1 MPLGSGA
8 VKAGWAR
15 RCRMRRRDFI
25 AGAAFALLLGCTPT
39 AAPAEP
45 PFQPTRFS
53 VEVKGSGRDV
63 ILIPGLTAGPEV
75 WAGTVTSVSGYR
87 YHLVHVGGMAGAP
100 VRGNASGAVVA
111 PLADELARYIGTRR
125 LKPALIGHSMGGSLA
140 MMLAARRPE
149 LVDRVMVV
157 DMLPQPAGLLGSSPE
172 RIRGFADRMREVA
185 ATPGGRRLVE
195 SLIGSFGTN
204 GSGGTSD
211 PDVVGR
217 AMHELSSLDLTPE
230 LPRIRAPLTIV
241 YASPAERS
249 RARYEAAYTSAYA
262 GARSAELVRI
272 DGSGH
277 MIMYD
282 QPARLHQAIRAFLS
296 R

>member
-1 MPLGSGA
+1 
-8 VKAGWAR
+8 
-15 RCRMRRRDFI
+15 
-25 AGAAFALLLGCTPT
+25 
-39 AAPAEP
+39 
-45 PFQPTRFS
+45 
-53 VEVKGSGRDV
+53 V

-75 WAGTVTSVSGYR
+75 WAGTVTSVPGFR

-100 VRGNASGAVVA
+100 PRGNASGPVVA
-111 PLADELARYIGTRR
+111 PLADELVRYIATRR
-125 LKPALIGHSMGGSLA
+125 LDRLALIGHSMGGTLA
-140 MMLAARRPE
+140 MMVAAKRPE
-149 LVDRVMVV
+149 LVDRLMVV

-217 AMHELSSLDLTPE
+217 AMHELSSLDLTAD
-230 LPRIRAPLTIV
+230 LPRIRAPFTIV
-241 YASPAERS
+241 YASASERS
-249 RARYEAAYTSAYA
+249 RARDEAAYTSAYA
-262 GARSAELVRI
+262 GASGAEFVRI
-272 DGSGH
+272 DNSGH

-282 QPARLHQAIRAFLS
+282 QPGRLHSAIRQFL
-296 R
+296 RR

>member
-1 MPLGSGA
+1 MN
-8 VKAGWAR
+8 R
-15 RCRMRRRDFI
+15 REFLAAFC
-25 AGAAFALLLGCTPT
+25 AGALIGCVPS

-45 PFQPTRFS
+45 PFEPTRFA
-53 VEVKGSGRDV
+53 VEVKGSGPDV

-75 WAGTVTSVSGYR
+75 WAGTVTSVPGFR

-100 VRGNASGAVVA
+100 ARGNATGAVVA
-111 PLADELARYIGTRR
+111 PLANELARYIATRR
-125 LKPALIGHSMGGSLA
+125 LKPALIGHSMGGTLA

-241 YASPAERS
+241 YASPGERS

-262 GARSAELVRI
+262 GARSAQLVRI

-282 QPARLHQAIRAFLS
+282 QPARLHAAVRSFL
-296 R
+296 RR